1 MMKLKELKGVYPA
14 LITPFKKNGDID
26 EEGFRRNIDFVI
38 EGGVAGIVPCGCTG
52 EAATLRFEEQ
62 KKLLQI
68 AVDQA
73 DRNRRKVPV
82 IGGSGSNNTQEALE
96 LTQYA
101 KDAGAAGAMLIT
113 PYYNK
118 PMPAG
123 QILHYRTIAAKAEMP
138 IILYNVPGR
147 TGTNMLPETV
157 AELAKDEFIIGIKEA
172 SGNMEQVEKIIE
184 LTRGSKKK
192 FTVLSGDDNITL
204 PVMAM
209 GGKGVVSVLANI
221 MPKEMCAMVK
231 YYDEGNHNKAI
242 DLYYK
247 IAPIMKAMFIETNP
261 IPVKAA
267 ANMMGIAAGA
277 LRLPLTEMAPEN
289 QKKLKG
295 LLDAYGVK
303 TDGKAVA
310 KKAAPVKAAV
320 KASVKKARK

>member
-14 LITPFKKNGDID
+14 LITPFKKNGEID

-62 KKLLQI
+62 KRLLNI
-68 AVDQA
+68 AVDQV
-73 DRNRRKVPV
+73 DRNKRKVPV

-101 KDAGAAGAMLIT
+101 KESGAAGAMLIT

-123 QILHYRTIAAKAEMP
+123 QILHYRTIAEKAEMP

-147 TGTNMLPETV
+147 TGINMLPETI

-184 LTRGSKKK
+184 LTRSGRKK
-192 FTVLSGDDNITL
+192 FTVLSGDDNLTL
-204 PVMAM
+204 PIMAM
-209 GGKGVVSVLANI
+209 GGTGVVSVLANI

-247 IAPIMKAMFIETNP
+247 IAPIMKGMFIETNP

-267 ANMMGIAAGA
+267 ANMIGVAAGS

-295 LLDAYGVK
+295 MMDAYGVK
-303 TDGKAVA
+303 PVKKTALKAA
-310 KKAAPVKAAV
+310 PLKKAAVT
-320 KASVKKARK
+320 KKARK

>member
-1 MMKLKELKGVYPA
+1 MRLKELKGVYPA
-14 LITPFKKNGDID
+14 LITPFKKSGAID
-26 EEGFRRNIDFVI
+26 EDGFRRNIDFVI

-62 KKLLQI
+62 KRLLNI

-96 LTQYA
+96 LTKYA
-101 KDAGAAGAMLIT
+101 KDSGAAGAMLIT

-123 QILHYRTIAAKAEMP
+123 QILHYRKIAEAVEMP

-147 TGTNMLPETV
+147 TGTNMLPETI
-157 AELAKDEFIIGIKEA
+157 AELARDEWVVGIKEA
-172 SGNMEQVEKIIE
+172 SGNLEQVEKIIE
-184 LTRGSKKK
+184 LTRNNKKP
-192 FTVLSGDDNITL
+192 FTVLSGDDNLTL
-204 PVMAM
+204 PIMAM

-221 MPKEMCAMVK
+221 LPKEMCAMVK

-242 DLYYK
+242 DMYYK
-247 IAPIMKAMFIETNP
+247 IAPIMKGMFIETNP

-267 ANMMGIAAGA
+267 ANMLGIAAGP
-277 LRLPLTEMAPEN
+277 LRLPLTELGAEN
-289 QKKLKG
+289 QKKLKAMM
-295 LLDAYGVK
+295 DAYGVK
-303 TDGKAVA
+303 PVRAVPQVT
-310 KKAAPVKAAV
+310 APA
-320 KASVKKARK
+320 KKARK

>member
-1 MMKLKELKGVYPA
+1 MTKLKELKGVYPA
-14 LITPFKKNGDID
+14 LITPFKKNGEID

-62 KKLLQI
+62 QRLLNI

-73 DRNRRKVPV
+73 DRNKRKVPV

-101 KDAGAAGAMLIT
+101 KDSGAAGAMLIT

-123 QILHYRTIAAKAEMP
+123 QILHYRKIAAAVEMP

-147 TGTNMLPETV
+147 TGINMLPETI
-157 AELAKDEFIIGIKEA
+157 AELAKDEFIVGVKEA

-184 LTRGSKKK
+184 LTRGKKP
-192 FTVLSGDDNITL
+192 FTVLSGDDNLTL
-204 PVMAM
+204 PIMAM

-247 IAPIMKAMFIETNP
+247 IAPIMKGMFIETNP

-267 ANMMGIAAGA
+267 ANMIGVAAGA

-295 LLDAYGVK
+295 MMDAYGVK
-303 TDGKAVA
+303 PVRKTAMKV
-310 KKAAPVKAAV
+310 APVKAT
-320 KASVKKARK
+320 VKKARK